1 MIETVVFGVLLLLI
15 MSAVSFYLYSRLVY
29 SERKITLME
38 NILLDI
44 KMSME
49 MEREIHHGHTHETNE
64 VNDVSSNLIEPTFEQ
79 LGSDET
85 EFYKSVIENAPT
97 VSADEAVLPE
107 ENTVSSQPSSTY
119 ENLSR
124 EELIAV
130 AEKKGLRV
138 PKRLNKQ
145 QILNLVRDAD
155 KNSSEFPET
164 GSDGPLG
171 ASAGSV
177 EGSSIISDKLEDTTL
192 ETSQ

>member
-64 VNDVSSNLIEPTFEQ
+64 VNDISSNLIEPTFEQ

-171 ASAGSV
+171 ASTGSV